1 MTETEPKRTQ
11 FKALDGFETARYL
24 HDRHRALQNGGPDA
38 LVTAHATP
46 GGRMGANTPT
56 ERRGYNGGRL
66 REPLLHWAKRRANTP
81 RRGVATPDE
90 IRIVADGAGR

>member
-1 MTETEPKRTQ
+1 METTSNFQRSTSNFQ
-11 FKALDGFETARYL
+11 
-24 HDRHRALQNGGPDA
+24 GPDA